1 MAGTDTKADIAADRR
16 HVYGP
21 RPLGAVLPGITRT
34 ALRRHTQAAAQ
45 VMADWPAI
53 IGPALAAV
61 TTPRR
66 LAAGTLTLACAGPI
80 AIELQHLADQVIAR
94 INAHLGSP
102 AVQRLRFIQTAPMA
116 PVAPAP
122 KDSERARDQA
132 VAQAAGQAAEAA
144 VAHLPRGEL
153 RDALAAL
160 GRAVLAQSLSTPTGG

>member
-1 MAGTDTKADIAADRR
+1 MAGTDTKAGIATDRR

-21 RPLGAVLPGITRT
+21 RPLGALLPGITRA
-34 ALRRHTQAAAQ
+34 ALRRHTPAAAQ

-80 AIELQHLADQVIAR
+80 ALELQHLGDQVIAR

-102 AVQRLRFIQTAPMA
+102 AVLRLRFVQTAPMA

-122 KDSERARDQA
+122 QGPKRAREQA
-132 VAQAAGQAAEAA
+132 AAQAAGQAAEAV
-144 VAHLPRGEL
+144 VAHLPNGEL

-160 GRAVLAQSLSTPTGG
+160 GRAVLTQSLSTPPHD